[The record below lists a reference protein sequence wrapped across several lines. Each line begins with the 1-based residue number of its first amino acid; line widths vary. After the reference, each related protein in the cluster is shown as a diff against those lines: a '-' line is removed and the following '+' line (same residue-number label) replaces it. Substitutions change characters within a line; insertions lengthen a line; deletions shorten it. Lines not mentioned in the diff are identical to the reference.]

1 MTVVLTEWDK
11 NETGWAWIEITA
23 NKVVNIL
30 IREENNLIK
39 LDDNNDLYTDLQLAD
54 WISTTDTL
62 PVGVTTGRV
71 LQADGW
77 VESWTMLCFKTTS
90 WDYVTWIYGDNGKL
104 YIDNW
109 TWTFKQIYL
118 KAEVDALLL
127 QLRNELSEA
136 AFSGEYD
143 DLLHKPTL
151 WTASALDVGTNV
163 WDVAQVQSNWKLDPS
178 IVPATISSIYTVPTK
193 NDLATLTNAVRW
205 DYWVV
210 TSESKTYILSADP
223 YSVLANW
230 IEMLSPTSSV
240 TSVNWQTWAVTLTTN
255 NINEYNNKLYVS
267 QAEKTTW
274 NTKLSRNDVAT
285 VALTWDYNDLGNKP
299 SITEDKYL
307 TQAQYDA
314 LPSTKL
320 TDWNSYFIYS

>member
-1 MTVVLTEWDK
+1 MTVRLYEWDK
-11 NETGWAWIEITA
+11 TETGWAWIEITD
-23 NKVVNIL
+23 NKVVNL
-30 IREENNLIK
+30 LLRSLNNLIK
-39 LDDNNDLYTDLQLAD
+39 INDDNEAYVDLQLED
-54 WISTTDTL
+54 WLEDDTNM
-62 PVGVTTGRV
+62 PVWVNVGRV
-71 LQADGW
+71 LQADW
-77 VESWTMLCFKTTS
+77 WLATWTLLVAKTTS
-90 WDYVTWIYGDNGKL
+90 GDEIRFLFADDWKL
-104 YIDNW
+104 YTDNW
-109 TWTFKQIYL
+109 TWTFTQIYL
-118 KAEVDALLL
+118 KPEVDALLL

-136 AFSGEYD
+136 AFSGLYE
-143 DLLHKPTL
+143 DLLNKPTL
-151 WTASALDVGTNV
+151 WTAAALDVGTNV
-163 WDVAQVQSNWKLDPS
+163 WDVAQVQADWKLDPS
-178 IVPATISSIYTVPTK
+178 IVPATISSIYTVPTH

-255 NINEYNNKLYVS
+255 NISEYNNKLYTS

-274 NTKLSRNDVAT
+274 NAKLSTNDVAT
-285 VALTWDYNDLGNKP
+285 VALTGNYNDLGNKP

-314 LPSTKL
+314 LPSSKES
-320 TDWNSYFIYS
+320 DWNSYFIYS